1 MPSWIFWATLGLL
14 TWAVVACF
22 ATLAL
27 GRVIQAQEAQPEPAA
42 PDRASAWPGVRLVP
56 DEEPEHQPEPAWASL
71 TPKPGMSI
79 LVVDDDPNLRA
90 LVRTSFEVADM
101 EVDEAADSA
110 AAAMK
115 IFVRHPDVIVLDVGM
130 PGVDGLTFCRGLKS
144 DPRTRDI
151 PVVLLTGDADAELA
165 GWKAGADAFL
175 RKPFSPLRLLQV
187 VERVAGV
194 NATGATPLVTRDHT
208 QEQLLLYA
216 QDFSQ
221 LLELERG
228 QRRLLQSA
236 YRETVVA
243 LAHALEAKD
252 GGTRAHSERVRTYAM
267 ELAKA
272 VDPELLQEPSLE
284 YGFILHD
291 VGKIGIPE
299 TVLRKTDA
307 LSPAEQRLLQTHP
320 VLGEQMIGD
329 AALLRGYGSQVVRSH
344 HERWDGR
351 GYPDGL
357 VGEEIPLAAR
367 VFAIADTLDAMTSDR
382 PYRKART
389 WPIAVEEIVRE
400 SGNQFDPDVVATFR
414 DHEEMLRRIYY
425 EVNTN

>member
-1 MPSWIFWATLGLL
+1 MATWVFWAGLGLFFWGVL
-14 TWAVVACF
+14 ALV

-27 GRVIQAQEAQPEPAA
+27 GRASRVPAA
-42 PDRASAWPGVRLVP
+42 
-56 DEEPEHQPEPAWASL
+56 EPERADDGAPVALVVPEHAPEPAWSGL
-71 TPKPGMSI
+71 TPKAGMHI
-79 LVVDDDPNLRA
+79 LVVDDDPNLRE

-101 EVDEAADSA
+101 EVEEAHDSA
-110 AAAMK
+110 SAASK
-115 IFVRHPDVIVLDVGM
+115 ILVRHPDVVVLDVGM
-130 PGVDGLTFCRGLKS
+130 PGVDGLAFCRGLKA

-165 GWKAGADAFL
+165 GWKAGAEGFL

-194 NATGATPLVTRDHT
+194 GASPANAPLMTRDHA

-221 LLELERG
+221 LLELERS

-252 GGTRAHSERVRTYAM
+252 GGTRAHSDRVRSYAM

-272 VDPELLQEPSLE
+272 VDPELLNEPSLE

-299 TVLRKTDA
+299 AVLRKTDE
-307 LSPAEQRLLQTHP
+307 LTPAEQRLLETHP

-329 AALLRGYGSQVVRSH
+329 AALLRGYGTQVVRSH

-367 VFAIADTLDAMTSDR
+367 VFSVADTLDAITSDR
-382 PYRKART
+382 PYRKARA
-389 WPIAVEEIVRE
+389 WPEAVEEVLRQA
-400 SGNQFDPDVVATFR
+400 GGQFDPAVVDAFR
-414 DHEEMLRRIYY
+414 DHEAALRRIYY